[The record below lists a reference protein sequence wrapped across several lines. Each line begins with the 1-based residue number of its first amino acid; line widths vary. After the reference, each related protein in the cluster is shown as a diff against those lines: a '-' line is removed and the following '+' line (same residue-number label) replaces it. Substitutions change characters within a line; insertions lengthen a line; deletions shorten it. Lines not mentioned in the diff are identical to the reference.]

1 VSLGAQTVT
10 IVDRGTP
17 TSYDAS
23 GDPVYGSPTL
33 TVVRGCSLQQMRS
46 SRDISNLSD
55 ITTTLST
62 LFAPPSAPLKS
73 NSIVVEGAIN
83 SWPLADGDTTRWYL
97 ADGFPANWV
106 DFNGIPSHIESLLRQ
121 QEG

>member
-1 VSLGAQTVT
+1 MSLGAQTVT
-10 IVDRGTP
+10 IVDRGAP

-33 TVVRGCSLQQMRS
+33 TVVTGCSLQQMRS
-46 SRDISNLSD
+46 SRDINNLTD

-73 NSIVVEGAIN
+73 NSIVVEGVIN
-83 SWPLADGDTTRWYL
+83 SWPLTAGDTTRWYL
-97 ADGFPANWV
+97 AYGFPANWV
-106 DFNGIPSHIESLLRQ
+106 DFNGISNHIECYLRQ